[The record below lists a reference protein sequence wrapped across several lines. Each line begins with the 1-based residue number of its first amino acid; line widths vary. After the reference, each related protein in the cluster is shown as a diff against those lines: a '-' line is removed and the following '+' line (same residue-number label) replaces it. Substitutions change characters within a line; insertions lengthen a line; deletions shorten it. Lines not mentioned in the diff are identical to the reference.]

1 MKFKNWAR
9 TSELYVWPPVCLTP
23 SGLENTEG
31 NLLVGLCKSIS
42 LFEGMDIPLPLK
54 KMGGRS
60 LDSCVVDDYH
70 PVLKLPFIRKAVEKI
85 VAWHLEEWRLIQ
97 LQVPSN

>member
-9 TSELYVWPPVCLTP
+9 TSVCLTP
-23 SGLENTEG
+23 LGLGNTEG

-42 LFEGMDIPLPLK
+42 LFEGMDISLPLK
-54 KMGGRS
+54 KMCARS

-70 PVLKLPFIRKAVEKI
+70 PVLNLPFIRKAVEKI
-85 VAWHLEEWRLIQ
+85 VGWHLEEWIIIQ
-97 LQVPSN
+97 LQVLSN